1 MAHTANSYP
10 RGMVT
15 CLLPWTVYKS
25 IVGLPLP
32 PVVCQCYS
40 FCHQRSN
47 HFAILSLYIENV
59 AYVQKF
65 LFLTFSFRLVFL
77 TRPRHYF
84 PLANHFSLLKKFTR
98 PAENENCIT
107 YNGIFSSRN
116 SSSKCGFDFRYFFFL
131 DSVMSSTCFLS
142 MPH

>member
-10 RGMVT
+10 RGMET

-25 IVGLPLP
+25 IVALPPP
-32 PVVCQCYS
+32 PVVCHYYS

-47 HFAILSLYIENV
+47 HFNITSPYIENV
-59 AYVQKF
+59 VYVQKF
-65 LFLTFSFRLVFL
+65 LLLTFSFRLVFL

-84 PLANHFSLLKKFTR
+84 PLASHFSLFKKFTR

-107 YNGIFSSRN
+107 YNGIFASRN
-116 SSSKCGFDFRYFFFL
+116 SSSKFAVLISVFF
-131 DSVMSSTCFLS
+131 SASTA
-142 MPH
+142 

>member
-10 RGMVT
+10 RGMGT
-15 CLLPWTVYKS
+15 CLLPWTVYRS

-40 FCHQRSN
+40 FCYQRSN
-47 HFAILSLYIENV
+47 HFTITSPYIENV
-59 AYVQKF
+59 VYVQKF
-65 LFLTFSFRLVFL
+65 LLLTFSFRLVLL

-84 PLANHFSLLKKFTR
+84 PLTSHFSLLKKFTR
-98 PAENENCIT
+98 AAENENCIT

-116 SSSKCGFDFRYFFFL
+116 SSSKCSFDFRCFFFL
-131 DSVMSSTCFLS
+131 DSVMFSTCFLF
-142 MPH
+142 MLR